1 MRNSTLTFLKVVL
14 VIISVVT
21 LGLCTFAL
29 PFLAGYTA
37 GMYPEYAFL
46 KFPILIGLYFTVIP
60 FFFAIYESYK
70 LLNIIRDKN
79 AFSESAMISL
89 RHIMVCAITIINL
102 YVIGFLVMVVSNA
115 LHPGIAILGLVII
128 FASLIIAV
136 FSAVLRELL
145 RSAIE
150 LKAENELTV

>member
-14 VIISVVT
+14 LIIAMVT

-29 PFLAGYTA
+29 PSLAGNTA
-37 GMYPEYAFL
+37 EMYPEYAFL
-46 KFPILIGLYFTVIP
+46 KYPILIGLYFTVIP

-70 LLNIIRDKN
+70 LLNIIKDKN
-79 AFSESAMISL
+79 AFSESALISL
-89 RHIMVCAITIINL
+89 RHIMICAITITTL
-102 YVIGFLVMVVSNA
+102 YAIGFLIMAVSNA

-128 FASLIIAV
+128 FASLVIAV

-150 LKAENELTV
+150 LKIENELTV